1 MEYWK
6 AVPGYGNKYEVSSL
20 GAVRNKNTKQV
31 KTQNIDKHGYARAN
45 LKNGRN
51 AEHKFIHRLV
61 AIAFIDNPHNKPQVN
76 HIDGNKLNNSIDNLE
91 WATGS
96 ENMIHA
102 VENGLAIY
110 KPVIGVNKITKERSS
125 FNSVRSAAAKT
136 KESLTG
142 IYACLNG
149 KQHSTLNYYWVSAK

>member
-6 AVPGYGNKYEVSSL
+6 AIPGYGDKYEVSNL
-20 GAVRNKNTKQV
+20 GAVRNKNTNQI
-31 KTQNIDKHGYARAN
+31 KTQNTDKYGYARVN
-45 LKNGRN
+45 LKTGRK

-61 AIAFIDNPHNKPQVN
+61 AGAFIDNPNNKPQVN

-91 WATGS
+91 WVTCS

-102 VENGLAIY
+102 VENGLVIY
-110 KPVIGVNKITKERSS
+110 KPVIGINKITKERTS
-125 FNSVRSAAAKT
+125 FYSARSAAIKT
-136 KESLTG
+136 RESLTG

-149 KQHSTLNYYWVSAK
+149 KQHSTLNYYWIFAN

>member
-6 AVPGYGNKYEVSSL
+6 AIPGYGDKYEVSNL

-45 LKNGRN
+45 LKTGRK

-61 AIAFIDNPHNKPQVN
+61 AGAFIDNPSNKPQVN
-76 HIDGNKLNNSIDNLE
+76 HKDGNKLNNSVCNLE

-96 ENMIHA
+96 ENMTHA
-102 VENGLAIY
+102 VLNGLVIY
-110 KPVIGVNKITKERSS
+110 KPVIGINKTTKEQSQ
-125 FNSVRSAAAKT
+125 FNSVRSAATKT

-149 KQHSTLNYYWVSAK
+149 TQHSTLNYYWISAN